1 MIKIIKGVYGR
12 KRYDSNSGVISL
24 TPEEE
29 ARLIKIGVAVGV
41 AVEETAAADGE
52 GEPTDGAE
60 TQTDGEG
67 EPTDGAETQTDGEGE
82 PTDKPKRRRNK
93 NKGGAN
99 K

>member
-41 AVEETAAADGE
+41 AVEETATADGA
-52 GEPTDGAE
+52 GEPTDGAGK
-60 TQTDGEG
+60 TAADKQKRGRKKKEG
-67 EPTDGAETQTDGEGE
+67 AQ
-82 PTDKPKRRRNK
+82 K
-93 NKGGAN
+93 
-99 K
+99 

>member
-67 EPTDGAETQTDGEGE
+67 EPTD
-82 PTDKPKRRRNK
+82 KPKRRRNK
-93 NKGGAN
+93 KKEGAQ